1 MSLPKKII
9 ISESGM
15 RDGLQNEKT
24 ILSAEEKIFLI
35 NELADAGLT
44 DIEGGSFVRADRVP
58 AMANSAEV
66 FRGLDYDRGVKYYAL
81 IPNRKGLERAIEAGA
96 RLVGVGVSA
105 SAAHNLANYNRTPEE
120 SLAAYQGIIETAR
133 EHGLEIRSSIQMA
146 FGSPW
151 ERVIPVDH
159 LKRLVE
165 KYKDQGVNT
174 IIVADT
180 AGVATPDQVYE
191 TMSGLSREFPGT
203 QWLLHLHN
211 TRGVAM
217 CNLLAGMEAGV
228 TMFAASVA
236 GLGGCPF
243 VPNAAGNLATEDVVH
258 LMDEMK
264 IETGINLDR
273 LLETARRVERLVGHE
288 GHSYI
293 LRAGKSCDLLSAVKR
308 QGS

>member
-1 MSLPKKII
+1 MALPKKIT
-9 ISESGM
+9 ISEAGI
-15 RDGLQNEKT
+15 RDGLQNERR
-24 ILSAEEKIFLI
+24 ILSVEEKLSLI
-35 NELADAGLT
+35 DGLVEAGLT
-44 DIEGGSFVRADRVP
+44 DIEAGSFVRADRVLS
-58 AMANSAEV
+58 MANSPEV
-66 FRGLDYDRGVKYYAL
+66 FERLNHSTGVKYYAL
-81 IPNRKGLERAIEAGA
+81 VPNRKGLERAIEAGA
-96 RLVGVGVSA
+96 KLVGIGVSA
-105 SAAHNLANYNRTPEE
+105 SRAHNLANYNRTPEE
-120 SLAAYQGIIETAR
+120 SLAAYDGIIALAR

-151 ERVIPVDH
+151 ERTIPVDH
-159 LKRLVE
+159 LKSLVE
-165 KYKDQGVNT
+165 IYKNHGVNT
-174 IIVADT
+174 IIIADT
-180 AGVATPDQVYE
+180 AGVATPDQVYR
-191 TMSGLSREFPGT
+191 TMDELEREFPKT
-203 QWLLHLHN
+203 EWLLHLHN

-228 TMFAASVA
+228 TFFAASIA

-273 LLETARRVERLVGHE
+273 LIAVARQAETLVGHE

-293 LRAGKSCDLLSAVKR
+293 LRAGKSGDLLREVRR